1 MKEQLLR
8 IYPGLKEDHIL
19 LKTAVQA
26 HDSKDDIAN
35 WQGADLNIT

>member
-1 MKEQLLR
+1 MKKKLLE

-26 HDSKDDIAN
+26 QDSEDSIAN
-35 WQGADLNIT
+35 WQGADINIT

>member
-1 MKEQLLR
+1 MKEQLLK

-26 HDSKDDIAN
+26 QDSEDDIAN